1 METIKSKNPCPF
13 CGKKEWTMW
22 FLSSYNEWSQLYIKL
37 IPNTMAF
44 VDFSMKRLENYE
56 AIKNSSFDGRTMYV
70 DECVSCGA
78 LVQG

>member
-1 METIKSKNPCPF
+1 
-13 CGKKEWTMW
+13 
-22 FLSSYNEWSQLYIKL
+22 
-37 IPNTMAF
+37 MAF

-78 LVQG
+78 LIQG